1 MTGTE
6 GVGDN
11 SVDRPRRERGP
22 VTVQGC
28 VDQNDS
34 RETGCGWEV
43 FEQ

>member
-1 MTGTE
+1 M
-6 GVGDN
+6 DN
-11 SVDRPRRERGP
+11 SVDEPRGKRGP

-28 VDQNDS
+28 VDQNEDL